1 MTNLLVQSV
10 DTIQFYNFLSTEHNC
25 VQISPSQGNSHK
37 IMLSV
42 KINVMFYFWENKRE
56 IRKAV
61 QEKKKSN
68 LELSLFFGQSFSY
81 TDPVIEQLFT
91 QI

>member
-10 DTIQFYNFLSTEHNC
+10 DTIHFYHFLSTEHNC
-25 VQISPSQGNSHK
+25 VQITPSQGNSHK
-37 IMLSV
+37 IMLSI

-56 IRKAV
+56 IGKAM
-61 QEKKKSN
+61 QEKKN
-68 LELSLFFGQSFSY
+68 LEQSLFFGQSFSY
-81 TDPVIEQLFT
+81 TDIVTEQLLT

>member
-10 DTIQFYNFLSTEHNC
+10 DTIHFYHFLSTEHNC
-25 VQISPSQGNSHK
+25 VQITPSQGNSHK
-37 IMLSV
+37 IMLSI

-56 IRKAV
+56 IGKAM
-61 QEKKKSN
+61 QEKKN
-68 LELSLFFGQSFSY
+68 LEQSLFFGRSFSY
-81 TDPVIEQLFT
+81 TDIVTEQLLT

>member
-10 DTIQFYNFLSTEHNC
+10 DTIRFYNFLSTEHNC
-25 VQISPSQGNSHK
+25 VQISPSQGNSRK

-61 QEKKKSN
+61 QEKKPHK
-68 LELSLFFGQSFSY
+68 
-81 TDPVIEQLFT
+81 P
-91 QI
+91 

>member
-10 DTIQFYNFLSTEHNC
+10 DIMHFYHFLSTEYNC
-25 VQISPSQGNSHK
+25 VQITLSQGNSHK

-56 IRKAV
+56 IEKAI
-61 QEKKKSN
+61 QENKN
-68 LELSLFFGQSFSY
+68 LEQTLFFGQSFSY
-81 TDPVIEQLFT
+81 TGTVIEQLFT
-91 QI
+91 HI